1 MYVYGLYLDGASWD
15 KKNSRLTEST
25 PKVLSIMMPVIHV
38 SAINS
43 TAPKDPKLYQVLSLY
58 HKHADYVDV
67 LVMQE

>member
-43 TAPKDPKLYQVLSLY
+43 TAPKDPKLYQVLLFSLKY
-58 HKHADYVDV
+58 VSYVDV
-67 LVMQE
+67 LAKQE